1 MASKTLVS
9 KFLHRLKQ
17 KKKIKIQQLKY
28 TVIVFDPKYP
38 MKLGFNLIPLNG
50 IQGLIFDCPNFNNKK
65 NVLKMFFEGP
75 DMKILL

>member
-1 MASKTLVS
+1 
-9 KFLHRLKQ
+9 
-17 KKKIKIQQLKY
+17 
-28 TVIVFDPKYP
+28 
-38 MKLGFNLIPLNG
+38 MKLGFNLIQLNG

>member
-1 MASKTLVS
+1 MNHYCDMQIQAITVGETPGCMASKPLVS

-38 MKLGFNLIPLNG
+38 YEIG
-50 IQGLIFDCPNFNNKK
+50 IQFDTI
-65 NVLKMFFEGP
+65 EWYTGSY
-75 DMKILL
+75 I